1 MNKNI
6 LFLFFLVCSVYSL
19 GQNSAY
25 ITFDSLTINYGK
37 ILQGDNGTVDFKFTN
52 TGDRDLKI
60 NKVRSSCGCTIPKK
74 PDSLIAPG
82 VSDLIKV
89 NYDTERIGI
98 INKTIIVNS
107 NAANETV
114 ILKITGEVLDPESI
128 KEIKEDITPM
138 NK

>member
-1 MNKNI
+1 MNKNLLLLI
-6 LFLFFLVCSVYSL
+6 FLVCSVYSK
-19 GQNSAY
+19 GQNSAF

-37 ILQGDNGTVDFKFTN
+37 IFQGENGTVDFKFTN

-89 NYDTERIGI
+89 KYDTERIGI

-107 NAANETV
+107 NAANGTV
-114 ILKITGEVLDPESI
+114 ILKITGEVLDPENI
-128 KEIKEDITPM
+128 KEIKEDI
-138 NK
+138 

>member
-6 LFLFFLVCSVYSL
+6 LFLFFLICSVYSL

-60 NKVRSSCGCTIPKK
+60 NKVRSSCGCTIAKK

-128 KEIKEDITPM
+128 KEIKEDI
-138 NK
+138 

>member
-89 NYDTERIGI
+89 NFDTERIGI

-107 NAANETV
+107 NATNGTV
-114 ILKITGEVLDPESI
+114 ILKITGEVLDPENI
-128 KEIKEDITPM
+128 KEIKEDI
-138 NK
+138 

>member
-6 LFLFFLVCSVYSL
+6 LFLFFLVCSVYSI

-107 NAANETV
+107 NATNGTV
-114 ILKITGEVLDPESI
+114 ILKITGEVLDPENI
-128 KEIKEDITPM
+128 KEIKEDI
-138 NK
+138 

>member
-6 LFLFFLVCSVYSL
+6 LFLFFLVCSIYSL

-114 ILKITGEVLDPESI
+114 ILKITGEVLDPETI
-128 KEIKEDITPM
+128 KEIKEDI
-138 NK
+138 

>member
-1 MNKNI
+1 MNKNLLI
-6 LFLFFLVCSVYSL
+6 LIFLVCSAYSK
-19 GQNSAY
+19 GQNSAF

-37 ILQGDNGTVDFKFTN
+37 ILQGENGTVDFKFTN

-89 NYDTERIGI
+89 KYDTERIGI

-107 NAANETV
+107 NAANGTV
-114 ILKITGEVLDPESI
+114 ILKITGEVLDPENI
-128 KEIKEDITPM
+128 KEIIEDI
-138 NK
+138 

>member
-82 VSDLIKV
+82 LSDLIKV

-128 KEIKEDITPM
+128 KEIKEDI
-138 NK
+138 

>member
-74 PDSLIAPG
+74 PDSLIALG

-128 KEIKEDITPM
+128 KEIKEDI
-138 NK
+138 

>member
-6 LFLFFLVCSVYSL
+6 LLLFFIVCSIYSL

-114 ILKITGEVLDPESI
+114 ILKITGEVLDPENI
-128 KEIKEDITPM
+128 KEIKEDI
-138 NK
+138 

>member
-1 MNKNI
+1 MNKNLLLLI
-6 LFLFFLVCSVYSL
+6 FLVCSVYSK
-19 GQNSAY
+19 GQNSAF

-37 ILQGDNGTVDFKFTN
+37 ILQGENGTVDFKFTN

-107 NAANETV
+107 NAANGTV
-114 ILKITGEVLDPESI
+114 ILKITGEVLDPENI
-128 KEIKEDITPM
+128 KEIKEDI
-138 NK
+138 

>member
-89 NYDTERIGI
+89 TGISEKMAWQEIAIFNGLQINMLQKAIIGLQKAVL
-98 INKTIIVNS
+98 NLS
-107 NAANETV
+107 NTLDDLADET
-114 ILKITGEVLDPESI
+114 
-128 KEIKEDITPM
+128 
-138 NK
+138 

>member
-1 MNKNI
+1 MNKKI
-6 LFLFFLVCSVYSL
+6 LLLFFLVCSIYSL

-89 NYDTERIGI
+89 NFDTERIGI

-128 KEIKEDITPM
+128 KEIKEDI
-138 NK
+138 